1 MLNSISLS
9 QVRPPECVTQ
19 ELQFG
24 SICTFTCPMGYLFE
38 AALAQSV
45 TRICQRNGNWTG
57 EYKPCVGEFIK
68 KMEHTNFFELLD
80 LLIKSFTEEEAEYT
94 ACLGLPI

>member
-68 KMEHTNFFELLD
+68 KMEHTNFFELLG
-80 LLIKSFTEEEAEYT
+80 LLIKSCTEEEAEYT

>member
-1 MLNSISLS
+1 
-9 QVRPPECVTQ
+9 
-19 ELQFG
+19 
-24 SICTFTCPMGYLFE
+24 MGYLFE

-45 TRICQRNGNWTG
+45 TRVCQKNGNWTG

-68 KMEHTNFFELLD
+68 KLEHTNFFELLG
-80 LLIKSFTEEEAEYT
+80 LLIKSCTEEEAEYT